1 MKMGIAGLV
10 LNNFLWKV
18 LSVGLAIF
26 VWAIIQGE
34 QVLEINRE
42 VIVNLKIPEGYMIRG
57 DASRAFA
64 ATLKG
69 PRVMVLQASRVLEA
83 ELEVPPLRGRKYRLR
98 LGRENIKNLNS
109 RISFRVQ
116 DPYFYVTVDVK
127 ASRTVPIK
135 FVPHGTT
142 AEGYFVKKA
151 ILTPSHVKLTG
162 LKSDLIKIR
171 EVVTEP
177 VDIGGLQENKTYEA
191 TLIPPAGIQPK
202 NLSVESTVVTLQ
214 VGDSF
219 INQRFGSIP
228 IEIVGSDFPARIRPK
243 YASILIQ
250 GTPGT
255 LKFVKRQALK
265 AFVEVRGLEPGTY
278 EKEIQVKIP
287 SDTWLIE
294 SFPKNGTV
302 IIEPGSGKPGT
313 QPSEKK
319 K

>member
-1 MKMGIAGLV
+1 MKGSFTSFLFNNFWHKLASLV
-10 LNNFLWKV
+10 L
-18 LSVGLAIF
+18 
-26 VWAIIQGE
+26 AIIIWGIVQGE
-34 QVLEINRE
+34 QVLEVNRE
-42 VIVNLKIPEGYMIRG
+42 IIVSLKIPDGYMING
-57 DASRAFA
+57 ETSRAFA

-69 PRVMVLQASRVLEA
+69 PRVLVLEASRELEA
-83 ELEVPPLRGRKYRLR
+83 ELEIPPLRGRRHRLR
-98 LGRENIKNLNS
+98 LGRENIKNLNE
-109 RISFRVQ
+109 RISLRVH
-116 DPYFYVTVDVK
+116 DPYFYVHVDLK
-127 ASRTVPIK
+127 ATRTVPIK

-151 ILTPSHVKLTG
+151 VLTPSHVKLTG

-177 VDIGGLQENKTYEA
+177 VDIEGLQENRTYEA
-191 TLIPPAGIQPK
+191 SLIPPAGILPK
-202 NLSVESTVVTLQ
+202 NVSVETIVVSLQ

-228 IEIVGSDFPARIRPK
+228 IEIIGSDYPAKIRPK

-255 LKFVKRQALK
+255 LKFVKREDLK
-265 AFVEVRGLEPGTY
+265 AFVEVRELGPGSY

-287 SDTWLIE
+287 PDTWLIE

-302 IIEPGSGKPGT
+302 VIEKDTKIHKSSP
-313 QPSEKK
+313 
-319 K
+319 